1 MNLCSFPYTGMTFR
15 DRIRAY
21 EHDLTVRSCE
31 TQGGKR
37 MGAANYGKVVLIG
50 AGHVGSAILDSLL
63 RMNLADEIVVI
74 NRNEKKALGVVM
86 DASHT
91 TAFAYSANAN
101 IRVGTYEDCR
111 DAQIIINTAGPSIQP
126 GNSRDR
132 MVLLQSNVQVMRSIM
147 TEIVRYTREAV
158 IINVSNPMDILTY
171 LAQTEFDY
179 PRRKMIGTG
188 TLLDTARFNKMVAD
202 RCGVDAKNV
211 TGFVLG
217 EHGGTSFIPWNAV
230 NIVGIPFDQFER
242 QFELPEPIDK
252 EQLLAEV
259 KVSGLDIVELKG
271 YTSSGIA
278 LSVCRLIGAI
288 MRNERAVVPASVVL
302 NGEYGLRGVA
312 MSLPCVI
319 SRNGIERTLQIP
331 LDEDGQEKL
340 KACYEYLHEVIESI
354 S

>member
-1 MNLCSFPYTGMTFR
+1 MENIS
-15 DRIRAY
+15 
-21 EHDLTVRSCE
+21 
-31 TQGGKR
+31 
-37 MGAANYGKVVLIG
+37 YGKIVLIG

-74 NRNEKKALGVVM
+74 NRNEKKALGVVL

-101 IRVGTYEDCR
+101 IRVGTYEDCK

-132 MVLLQSNVQVMRSIM
+132 MVLLQTNVQVMKEIM
-147 TEIVRYTREAV
+147 TQITTYTRSAI

-171 LAQTEFDY
+171 IAQKEFNY
-179 PRRKMIGTG
+179 PRNLLIGTG
-188 TLLDTARFNKMVAD
+188 TLLDTARFNKMLAD
-202 RCGVDAKNV
+202 LCGVDAKNV

-230 NIVGIPFDQFER
+230 NIVGIPFHDFQKQFG
-242 QFELPEPIDK
+242 LKEPVDCEK
-252 EQLLAEV
+252 LLHEV

-278 LSVCRLIGAI
+278 LSVCCLVGAI

-302 NGEYGLRGVA
+302 EGEYGLEGIA

-319 SRNGIERTLQIP
+319 SRNGVERTLQIP
-331 LDEDGQEKL
+331 LDKEGEKNL
-340 KACYEYLHEVIESI
+340 KICYEYLRNVIKSI

>member
-1 MNLCSFPYTGMTFR
+1 MNLYSFPYTSMTFR

-21 EHDLTVRSCE
+21 EHDLTVCSCE
-31 TQGGKR
+31 TQGGKK
-37 MGAANYGKVVLIG
+37 MGAVNYGKVVLIG

-302 NGEYGLRGVA
+302 NGEYGLLGVA

-331 LDEDGQEKL
+331 LDEEGQEKL

>member
-1 MNLCSFPYTGMTFR
+1 MENIS
-15 DRIRAY
+15 
-21 EHDLTVRSCE
+21 
-31 TQGGKR
+31 
-37 MGAANYGKVVLIG
+37 YGKIVLIG

-74 NRNEKKALGVVM
+74 NRNEKKALGVVL

-101 IRVGTYEDCR
+101 IRVGTYEDYK

-132 MVLLQSNVQVMRSIM
+132 MVLLQTNVQVMKEIM
-147 TEIVRYTREAV
+147 TQITTYTRSAI

-171 LAQTEFDY
+171 IAQKEFNY
-179 PRRKMIGTG
+179 PRNLLIGTG
-188 TLLDTARFNKMVAD
+188 TLLDTARFNKMLAD
-202 RCGVDAKNV
+202 LCGVDAKNV

-230 NIVGIPFDQFER
+230 NIVGIPFHDFQKQFG
-242 QFELPEPIDK
+242 LK
-252 EQLLAEV
+252 ESVDCEKLLHEV

-278 LSVCRLIGAI
+278 LSVCRLVGAI

-302 NGEYGLRGVA
+302 EGEYGLEGIGEKN
-312 MSLPCVI
+312 LKICYDYL
-319 SRNGIERTLQIP
+319 RN
-331 LDEDGQEKL
+331 
-340 KACYEYLHEVIESI
+340 VIESI

>member
-1 MNLCSFPYTGMTFR
+1 MENIS
-15 DRIRAY
+15 
-21 EHDLTVRSCE
+21 
-31 TQGGKR
+31 
-37 MGAANYGKVVLIG
+37 YGKIVLIG

-74 NRNEKKALGVVM
+74 NRNQKKALGVVL

-101 IRVGTYEDCR
+101 IRVGTYEDYK

-132 MVLLQSNVQVMRSIM
+132 MVLLQTNVQVMKEIM
-147 TEIVRYTREAV
+147 TQITTYTRSAI

-171 LAQTEFDY
+171 IAQKEFNY
-179 PRRKMIGTG
+179 PRNLLIGTG
-188 TLLDTARFNKMVAD
+188 TLLDTARFNKMLAD
-202 RCGVDAKNV
+202 LCGVDAKNV

-230 NIVGIPFDQFER
+230 NIVGIPFHDFQKQFG
-242 QFELPEPIDK
+242 LKEPVDCEK
-252 EQLLAEV
+252 LLHEV

-278 LSVCRLIGAI
+278 LSVCRLVGAI

-302 NGEYGLRGVA
+302 EGEYGLEGIA

-319 SRNGIERTLQIP
+319 SRNGMERTLQIP
-331 LDEDGQEKL
+331 LDKEGAKNL
-340 KACYEYLHEVIESI
+340 KICYEYLRNVIESI

>member
-1 MNLCSFPYTGMTFR
+1 
-15 DRIRAY
+15 
-21 EHDLTVRSCE
+21 
-31 TQGGKR
+31 
-37 MGAANYGKVVLIG
+37 MGAVNYGKVVLIG

-147 TEIVRYTREAV
+147 TETVRYTREAV

-331 LDEDGQEKL
+331 LDEEGQEKL

>member
-1 MNLCSFPYTGMTFR
+1 
-15 DRIRAY
+15 
-21 EHDLTVRSCE
+21 
-31 TQGGKR
+31 
-37 MGAANYGKVVLIG
+37 MGAVNYGKVVLIG

-91 TAFAYSANAN
+91 TAFAYSANAS
-101 IRVGTYEDCR
+101 IRVGTYEDCK

-132 MVLLQSNVQVMRSIM
+132 MVLLHSNVQVMRSIM
-147 TEIVRYTREAV
+147 TEVVRYTRESV

-242 QFELPEPIDK
+242 QFDLPEPIDK

-302 NGEYGLRGVA
+302 NGEYGLRSVA

-340 KACYEYLHEVIESI
+340 KACYEYLHGVIESI
-354 S
+354 IS

>member
-1 MNLCSFPYTGMTFR
+1 
-15 DRIRAY
+15 
-21 EHDLTVRSCE
+21 
-31 TQGGKR
+31 
-37 MGAANYGKVVLIG
+37 MGAVNYGKVVLIG

-211 TGFVLG
+211 IGFVLG

-331 LDEDGQEKL
+331 LDEEGQEKL

>member
-1 MNLCSFPYTGMTFR
+1 MENIS
-15 DRIRAY
+15 
-21 EHDLTVRSCE
+21 
-31 TQGGKR
+31 
-37 MGAANYGKVVLIG
+37 YGKIVLIG

-74 NRNEKKALGVVM
+74 NRNEKKALGVVL

-101 IRVGTYEDCR
+101 IRVGTYEDCK

-132 MVLLQSNVQVMRSIM
+132 MVLLQTNVQVMKEIM
-147 TEIVRYTREAV
+147 TQITTYTRSAI

-171 LAQTEFDY
+171 IAQKEFNY
-179 PRRKMIGTG
+179 PRNLLIGTG
-188 TLLDTARFNKMVAD
+188 TLLDT
-202 RCGVDAKNV
+202 C
-211 TGFVLG
+211 LLY
-217 EHGGTSFIPWNAV
+217 TSPIPWNAV
-230 NIVGIPFDQFER
+230 NIVGIPFHDFQKQFG
-242 QFELPEPIDK
+242 LKEPVDCK
-252 EQLLAEV
+252 KLLHEV

-278 LSVCRLIGAI
+278 LSVCRLVGAI

-302 NGEYGLRGVA
+302 EGEYGLEGIA

-319 SRNGIERTLQIP
+319 SRNGVERTLQIP
-331 LDEDGQEKL
+331 LDKEGEKNL
-340 KACYEYLHEVIESI
+340 KICYEYLRNVIESI